1 MNVILAA
8 IFLWFLIYVA
18 QTILVQVSTH
28 KQIGHDNE
36 FEQIIPG
43 NKKTDHKYCPCIIKH
58 KNLM

>member
-1 MNVILAA
+1 ML
-8 IFLWFLIYVA
+8 LE
-18 QTILVQVSTH
+18 TILVQVSTH